1 MENYMREASVQ
12 NVLQRTR
19 IIEDEK
25 ESADIVSQ
33 IRNIGLPIGV
43 DMEGHHGKTVGLV
56 QVKSADGA
64 IYLFRTGA
72 NSEILGKGQ
81 LKALLEDSEIV
92 KVFHGGVGDAIVI
105 YKCGV
110 KMVNI
115 YDTALAQLVIEYQN
129 FGRSIHKSRGQFMS
143 FNKICNH
150 YGVTVNPM
158 KIDMKKSN
166 MLWLKEDVYKQPKLP
181 DEIVAYAAYD
191 VEPLLDLQAITASLI
206 EDDYLPLMKDLC
218 DEDIIRNVDPQLL
231 KLKKAYL
238 NDKEDRTVFINNLK
252 SKTGGARVNKAEV
265 YEFLAMHEG
274 MKEVLF
280 SRSSAHII
288 LPCRQSALL
297 LYQSLTENEDKSGS
311 LAELFKNK
319 FGRKAKASLIN
330 EADPSE
336 IMAANIET
344 TEALNRMKTD
354 NFIIDY
360 QMIKKISNI
369 LLKTK
374 LAVILDFVLKGDD
387 ISLELFTGTHPTLKF
402 QISRDTIENGLGEIF
417 ASKQI
422 VKVVPRLD
430 SHNVH
435 QGIRMAASHGFKA
448 VNFFDLNAA
457 CNAIDYAVMGQS
469 MFMAPSMPI
478 NVISSR
484 FGIETPTKKDDYLF
498 AYLYIVNKLLPTSI
512 LRFLSDKA
520 AIDVEFASNI
530 SIPEAKEGRKKLR
543 LKHEGQCVHV
553 QIKNDGFA
561 NNMRSN
567 GASATNIFNSV
578 LVHILE
584 RNNLKYTRID
594 VFEVDNIIKRGG
606 DVVGIVQI
614 PYPDQITAF
623 CNIINTFD
631 VSNEGNLSSFAK
643 TIMSECKATQLEKG
657 FRTYLD
663 DWCLSMSASK
673 ITLKEPARV
682 DSALLRKANLN
693 ELDCI
698 NRPHLQELDEL
709 GFFDAINEYKS

>member
-1 MENYMREASVQ
+1 MEHYMRESSVQ

-19 IIEDEK
+19 IIEDER
-25 ESADIVSQ
+25 ESADIVNQ
-33 IRNIGLPIGV
+33 IRNFGQPIGV

-56 QVKSADGA
+56 QVKSSDGA

-81 LKALLEDSEIV
+81 LKALLEDSKIV
-92 KVFHGGVGDAIVI
+92 KVFHGGTGDAIVI

-115 YDTALAQLVIEYQN
+115 YDTALAQIVIEYQDL
-129 FGRSIHKSRGQFMS
+129 GRSIHKSRGQFMS

-166 MLWLKEDVYKQPKLP
+166 MLWLKEDVYKKPKLP
-181 DEIVAYAAYD
+181 DEMIAYAAYD
-191 VEPLLDLQAITASLI
+191 VEPLLDLHAITASLI
-206 EDDYLPLMKDLC
+206 EDDYLPVMRDLC

-238 NDKEDRTVFINNLK
+238 NDKEYRTVFIKNLK

-265 YEFLAMHEG
+265 YELLAMHEG

-280 SRSSAHII
+280 SKSSAHVT
-288 LPCRQSALL
+288 LPSRQSALL
-297 LYQSLTENEDKSGS
+297 LYQSLIENENKLGG
-311 LAELFKNK
+311 LAESFKNK
-319 FGRKAKASLIN
+319 FGRKAKAALIN

-344 TEALNRMKTD
+344 TQASNRMKTD
-354 NFIIDY
+354 NFIVDY
-360 QMIKKISNI
+360 QMIKKLSNI

-374 LAVILDFVLKGDD
+374 LAVILDFVLRGED

-417 ASKQI
+417 ASEDI

-430 SHNVH
+430 SNNVH
-435 QGIRMAASHGFKA
+435 QGIRMAASYGFKP

-457 CNAIDYAVMGQS
+457 CNAIDYVVMGQS

-478 NVISSR
+478 NLISSR
-484 FGIETPTKKDDYLF
+484 FGIETPTKKDDYLYT
-498 AYLYIVNKLLPTSI
+498 YLYIVKLLPKSI
-512 LRFLSDKA
+512 LSLLFDKA
-520 AIDVEFASNI
+520 AIDAKFASNI
-530 SIPEAKEGRKKLR
+530 SIPEAKEARKKIR

-561 NNMRSN
+561 KNMRSN
-567 GASATNIFNSV
+567 GASATNILNSL

-606 DVVGIVQI
+606 GVIGIVQL
-614 PYPDQITAF
+614 PYPDQITTF
-623 CNIINTFD
+623 CDIINKFD
-631 VSNEGNLSSFAK
+631 ISNEGNLSAFAK
-643 TIMSECKATQLEKG
+643 IIMSECKATQLEKG
-657 FRTYLD
+657 FRTYLND
-663 DWCLSMSASK
+663 LSLSMSVSK

-682 DSALLRKANLN
+682 DSALLRKANLS

-698 NRPHLQELDEL
+698 NRPHLQELDSL

>member
-1 MENYMREASVQ
+1 MENYMRETSVQ

-19 IIEDEK
+19 IIEDER
-25 ESADIVSQ
+25 ESADIVNQ
-33 IRNIGLPIGV
+33 IRNIGQPIGV

-56 QVKSADGA
+56 QVKSSDGA

-72 NSEILGKGQ
+72 NSKILEKGQ
-81 LKALLEDSEIV
+81 LKALLEDSEII
-92 KVFHGGVGDAIVI
+92 KVFHAGVGDAIVI

-129 FGRSIHKSRGQFMS
+129 LGRSIHKSRGQIMS

-181 DEIVAYAAYD
+181 EEMVAYAAYD

-206 EDDYLPLMKDLC
+206 EDDYLPVMRDLC

-231 KLKKAYL
+231 KLKKACL
-238 NDKEDRTVFINNLK
+238 NEKENRTVFINNLN
-252 SKTGGARVNKAEV
+252 SKTGGTRVNKAEV
-265 YEFLAMHEG
+265 YELLATHEG

-280 SRSSAHII
+280 SKSSAHIT
-288 LPCRQSALL
+288 LPSRQSALL
-297 LYQSLTENEDKSGS
+297 LYQSLTENENKLGS
-311 LAELFKNK
+311 LAKPFKNK
-319 FGRKAKASLIN
+319 FGRKAKAALIN

-344 TEALNRMKTD
+344 TQALDRMKTD
-354 NFIIDY
+354 NFIIDN
-360 QMIKKISNI
+360 QMIKKLSNI

-374 LAVILDFVLKGDD
+374 LAVILDFVLKGED

-417 ASKQI
+417 SSKHI

-430 SHNVH
+430 SNNVH
-435 QGIRMAASHGFKA
+435 MGIRMAASFGFKPI
-448 VNFFDLNAA
+448 NFFDLNAA

-478 NVISSR
+478 NLISSR
-484 FGIETPTKKDDYLF
+484 FGIETPTKKDDYLY
-498 AYLYIVNKLLPTSI
+498 AYLYIVNKLLPKS
-512 LRFLSDKA
+512 LLSFLSDKA
-520 AIDVEFASNI
+520 AIDVELASNI
-530 SIPEAKEGRKKLR
+530 SIPEAKEARKKLR

-561 NNMRSN
+561 YNMCSN
-567 GASATNIFNSV
+567 GASPTNILNSV
-578 LVHILE
+578 LVHILKS
-584 RNNLKYTRID
+584 NNLKYTRIEA
-594 VFEVDNIIKRGG
+594 FEVDNIIKRGG
-606 DVVGIVQI
+606 GVVGIVQM

-623 CNIINTFD
+623 CDIINKFD
-631 VSNEGNLSSFAK
+631 ISNEGNLSAFVN

-663 DWCLSMSASK
+663 DWGLSMAASK
-673 ITLKEPARV
+673 ITSKEPARV
-682 DSALLRKANLN
+682 DSALLRKANLS

-698 NRPHLQELDEL
+698 NRPHLQELDSL